1 MASIFT
7 LGHMGPKELGAA
19 ALGSMFATVSAF
31 SVSYGATTALDT
43 LCSQAWTG
51 ARDKTLLGIHLQRA
65 LLILALI
72 MMPIAFTWWHSESI
86 LLLLNQ
92 DPELAHLAGAPA
104 NVAFEAVKKFLQA
117 QGIMQA
123 STYCLLIASPFNMV
137 LNYTLVYREPFQ
149 LGFIGAPLATALS
162 YWLLLGMLILYIKY
176 VQGSEAWG
184 GWSRESLEGWW
195 PFLRLAI
202 PGIFMVCTEWW
213 CFELASLAAS
223 YLSTVDLAAQSI
235 LITTVSAT
243 YCIPFGFSIAAAT
256 RVGNALGSRSAKRA
270 RAASKMALLFAIAL
284 GLLNSVIFI
293 TVRSSFGYMFTSKK
307 EVVDRV
313 ASILPVCSLFQV
325 ADCLAGICGG
335 VVRGLGRQNIAA
347 WINIFAY
354 YIVAMPIALF
364 LTFYMGWGLVG
375 IWTGLSIALFLAAVG
390 ECVFLYFID
399 WDAEVEKAH
408 KRVKQEEDE
417 IHEEATSY
425 V

>member
-1 MASIFT
+1 M
-7 LGHMGPKELGAA
+7 
-19 ALGSMFATVSAF
+19 VSAF
-31 SVSYGATTALDT
+31 SISYGATTALDT

-65 LLILALI
+65 LIILSLMLIPVAVI
-72 MMPIAFTWWHSESI
+72 WWNATTI
-86 LLLLNQ
+86 LLSLNQ
-92 DPELAHLAGAPA
+92 DPELAQLAGAPA

-123 STYCLLIASPFNMV
+123 STYCLLIVSPFNMF
-137 LNYTLVYREPFQ
+137 LNYTLVYLKPFE

-162 YWLLLGMLILYIKY
+162 YWLMLGIIVLYVKY

-195 PFLRLAI
+195 PFLRLAV
-202 PGIFMVCTEWW
+202 PGIFMICTEWW

-243 YCIPFGFSIAAAT
+243 YCIPFGVSIAAAN
-256 RVGNALGSRSAKRA
+256 RIGNALGSGSPKRA
-270 RAASKMALLFAIAL
+270 REACKMALLFAIAF
-284 GLLNSVIFI
+284 GILNSAFF
-293 TVRSSFGYMFTSKK
+293 TFARSSFGYMFTSKK

-313 ASILPVCSLFQV
+313 ATILPVCSLFQI

-335 VVRGLGRQNIAA
+335 VVRGLGRQKIAA

-354 YIVAMPIALF
+354 YIVAMPIAIC
-364 LTFYMGWGLVG
+364 LTFPLGWGLVG
-375 IWTGLSIALFLAAVG
+375 IWTGLSIALFLAALG
-390 ECVFLYFID
+390 ECIFLYNVD
-399 WDAEVEKAH
+399 WDAEVAKTQD
-408 KRVKQEEDE
+408 RVKEEE
-417 IHEEATSY
+417 HEAGHY
-425 V
+425 M